1 MTASEPPTVH
11 ARPADDRRRRA
22 VTLVVLLTATL
33 LLAFLLAN
41 TTGADPEDPDT
52 TGEVT
57 TSAPGATGDGDATGA
72 SDADGRD
79 RPTAGHADVE
89 TGHGPGDGGQPWT
102 VSPRTVAISAQG
114 GLPAGLDEDVA
125 AVPGVEVVTV
135 VRGATLGLVGT
146 RTVDG
151 EVLDE
156 LPEGWRFPVEA
167 LAVDADSYHEVFDVP
182 AVAALGPDE
191 ALLSE
196 SSAAVRRLGPGGQ
209 LRFRDGT
216 TLTVAAVLP
225 DAVLGAAE
233 VLVTTDSPLP
243 IDTERYL
250 LARTLQPLDAA
261 GRAELVALAGPR
273 STLDV
278 GGEVPVLRHAASV
291 MPPARL
297 KVHFG
302 EFAMTDGP
310 DRWIHQGV
318 TWLRAYY
325 AEDEVPILGATECH
339 RDMFPPLRAAM
350 QELVDRGLAH
360 LVDGDDFGGCWAPR
374 TQGSAALS
382 SHAWG
387 IAVDLNVAGNH
398 YGAEPTMPREVIDVM
413 AAHGFAWGGEWPVP
427 DGMHFEL
434 VVDRG
439 SPPYAG

>member
-1 MTASEPPTVH
+1 VTASEPTTLPG
-11 ARPADDRRRRA
+11 RPDGDRRRRA
-22 VTLVVLLTATL
+22 ATL
-33 LLAFLLAN
+33 LVLLAIGLVLAILLAS
-41 TTGADPEDPDT
+41 TTGAGPADPGAASGAT
-52 TGEVT
+52 S
-57 TSAPGATGDGDATGA
+57 SAPGPTDGGSEAPTVDQPDEAGDGA
-72 SDADGRD
+72 
-79 RPTAGHADVE
+79 
-89 TGHGPGDGGQPWT
+89 GDGTHPWAH
-102 VSPRTVAISAQG
+102 SPRTIAISAQG
-114 GLPAGLDEDVA
+114 GLPEGLADDVA
-125 AVPGVEVVTV
+125 DEPGIEVVTV

-146 RTVDG
+146 RTADG
-151 EVLDE
+151 EPVDE
-156 LPEGWRFPVEA
+156 LPDGWRFPVEV
-167 LAVDADSYHEVFDVP
+167 LAVDAAGYHELLDVP
-182 AVAALGPDE
+182 EVAALGPDE

-196 SSAAVRRLGPGGQ
+196 SSASVRRLGPGGQ
-209 LRFRDGT
+209 LSFRDGT

-233 VLVTTDSPLP
+233 VLVTTGSPLT
-243 IDTERYL
+243 IEAERYL
-250 LARTLQPLDAA
+250 LARAGQPLDPAR
-261 GRAELVALAGPR
+261 RAELLALAGPR
-273 STLDV
+273 ATLEL

-318 TWLRAYY
+318 TWLREYY
-325 AEDEVPILGATECH
+325 AEEEVPILGATECH

-387 IAVDLNVAGNH
+387 VAVDLNVAGNH
-398 YGAEPTMPREVIDVM
+398 YGAEPTMPPEVIEVM

-439 SPPYAG
+439 SPPDAG

>member
-1 MTASEPPTVH
+1 VSGRTAG
-11 ARPADDRRRRA
+11 DRRRRA
-22 VTLVVLLTATL
+22 ATL
-33 LLAFLLAN
+33 LVLLAIGLVLAILFAS
-41 TTGADPEDPDT
+41 TTGAGLPDP
-52 TGEVT
+52 
-57 TSAPGATGDGDATGA
+57 DATGEA
-72 SDADGRD
+72 ATDTAGATDDADGD
-79 RPTAGHADVE
+79 GMTADGSSEA
-89 TGHGPGDGGQPWT
+89 TGGGPGDGTPPWAH
-102 VSPRTVAISAQG
+102 SPRTVAISAQG
-114 GLPAGLDEDVA
+114 GLPEGLADEVA
-125 AVPGVEVVTV
+125 AEPGVEAVTV

-146 RTVDG
+146 RAADA
-151 EVLDE
+151 EVVDE
-156 LPEGWRFPVEA
+156 LPDGWRFPVEV
-167 LAVDADSYHEVFDVP
+167 LAVDADGYHELLDVP
-182 AVAALGPDE
+182 EVAGLDPDE
-191 ALLSE
+191 AVLSE

-209 LRFRDGT
+209 LSFRDGT

-225 DAVLGAAE
+225 DAVVGAAE
-233 VLVTTDSPLP
+233 VLVSTDSPLP

-250 LARTLQPLDAA
+250 LARTGQPLDTA
-261 GRAELVALAGPR
+261 GRADLLALAGPR
-273 STLDV
+273 ASLEL

-291 MPPARL
+291 MPPARM

-318 TWLRAYY
+318 TWLREYY
-325 AEDEVPILGATECH
+325 AEDEVPILGVTECH
-339 RDMFPPLRAAM
+339 RDMFPPLKAAM

-398 YGAEPTMPREVIDVM
+398 YGAEPTMPREVIEVM

-439 SPPYAG
+439 SPPPAS

>member
-1 MTASEPPTVH
+1 VTASEPTTVP
-11 ARPADDRRRRA
+11 ARPEGDRRRRA
-22 VTLVVLLTATL
+22 ATL
-33 LLAFLLAN
+33 LVLLAIGLALAILFGS
-41 TTGADPEDPDT
+41 TTGAGPADPDGASGAVPST
-52 TGEVT
+52 L
-57 TSAPGATGDGDATGA
+57 GATDDAGSEAPSAEQPDEAGVGSDGTN
-72 SDADGRD
+72 
-79 RPTAGHADVE
+79 
-89 TGHGPGDGGQPWT
+89 PWAL
-102 VSPRTVAISAQG
+102 SPRTIAISAQG
-114 GLPAGLDEDVA
+114 GLPEGLVDDVA
-125 AVPGVEVVTV
+125 NEPGIEVVAV

-146 RTVDG
+146 RTADG
-151 EVLDE
+151 EVVDE
-156 LPEGWRFPVEA
+156 LPDGWRFPVEV
-167 LAVDADSYHEVFDVP
+167 LAVDAAGYHEVLDVP
-182 AVAALGPDE
+182 EVAALGPDE
-191 ALLSE
+191 ALLGE
-196 SSAAVRRLGPGGQ
+196 SSATVRRLGPGGQ
-209 LRFRDGT
+209 LSFRDGT

-233 VLVTTDSPLP
+233 VLVTTDSPLS
-243 IDTERYL
+243 IETERYL
-250 LARTLQPLDAA
+250 LARTRQPLDPA
-261 GRAELVALAGPR
+261 GRADLLALAGPR
-273 STLDV
+273 GTLEL

-318 TWLRAYY
+318 TWLREYY
-325 AEDEVPILGATECH
+325 AEEEVPIVGVTECH

-350 QELVDRGLAH
+350 QELVDRDLAH

-413 AAHGFAWGGEWPVP
+413 AAHGFVWGGEWPVP

-439 SPPYAG
+439 SPPDAG

>member
-1 MTASEPPTVH
+1 MTANEPPTVH
-11 ARPADDRRRRA
+11 VRPAGDRRRRA
-22 VTLVVLLTATL
+22 VTVLVLLTAALLLTTL
-33 LLAFLLAN
+33 LAS
-41 TTGADPEDPDT
+41 TTGAGPEDPDT
-52 TGEVT
+52 AANVAPSASEVPDDD
-57 TSAPGATGDGDATGA
+57 AATGVDDAAEPLGRADDPAGEQGD
-72 SDADGRD
+72 
-79 RPTAGHADVE
+79 E
-89 TGHGPGDGGQPWT
+89 PWA
-102 VSPRTVAISAQG
+102 VSARTIAVSVQG
-114 GLPAGLDEDVA
+114 GVPEGLDEDVA
-125 AVPGVEVVTV
+125 AEPGIERVTV
-135 VRGATLGLVGT
+135 VAGATLGLVET
-146 RTVDG
+146 RGDDG
-151 EVLDE
+151 EVVDE
-156 LPEGWRFPVEA
+156 LPDGWRFPVEV
-167 LAVDADSYHEVFDVP
+167 LAVDADDYHRVLEVP
-182 AVAALGPDE
+182 EVAALGPDE

-243 IDTERYL
+243 IDTGRYL
-250 LARTLQPLDAA
+250 LARTQQPLDAA

-273 STLDV
+273 STLDL

-310 DRWIHQGV
+310 DRWIQQGV
-318 TWLRAYY
+318 TWLREYY
-325 AEDEVPILGATECH
+325 AEEEVPILGGTECH

-350 QELVDRGLAH
+350 QELVDSGLAH
-360 LVDGDDFGGCWAPR
+360 LVDADDFGGCWAPR

-398 YGAEPTMPREVIDVM
+398 YGAEPTMPPEIIEVM

-434 VVDRG
+434 VVDREF
-439 SPPYAG
+439 PPQAG

>member
-1 MTASEPPTVH
+1 VSG
-11 ARPADDRRRRA
+11 RPAGDRRRR
-22 VTLVVLLTATL
+22 VATL
-33 LLAFLLAN
+33 LGLLAIGLLLAILFAS
-41 TTGADPEDPDT
+41 TTGAGSTDPAA
-52 TGEVT
+52 TGHAAT
-57 TSAPGATGDGDATGA
+57 DAPGATDDDEGEGTA
-72 SDADGRD
+72 ADGS
-79 RPTAGHADVE
+79 GGG
-89 TGHGPGDGGQPWT
+89 TGGGPGDSTHPWAL
-102 VSPRTVAISAQG
+102 SPRTVAISAQG
-114 GLPAGLDEDVA
+114 GLPTGLADEVA
-125 AVPGVEVVTV
+125 AEPAIEVVTV

-146 RTVDG
+146 RAADG
-151 EVLDE
+151 EVVDE
-156 LPEGWRFPVEA
+156 LPDGWRFPVEV
-167 LAVDADSYHEVFDVP
+167 LAVDADGYDELLDVP
-182 AVAALGPDE
+182 EVAGLGPDE

-196 SSAAVRRLGPGGQ
+196 SSAAVRRLGAGGQ
-209 LRFRDGT
+209 LSFRDGT

-225 DAVLGAAE
+225 DAVVGAAE

-243 IDTERYL
+243 IGTERYL
-250 LARTLQPLDAA
+250 LARTRQPLDAP
-261 GRAELVALAGPR
+261 GRADLLALAGSR
-273 STLDV
+273 ATLEL

-318 TWLRAYY
+318 TWLREYY
-325 AEDEVPILGATECH
+325 AEDEVPILGVTECH
-339 RDMFPPLRAAM
+339 RDMFPPLKAAM

-398 YGAEPTMPREVIDVM
+398 YGAEPTMPREVIEVM
-413 AAHGFAWGGEWPVP
+413 ASHGFAWGGEWPVP

-439 SPPYAG
+439 SPPPTG